1 MWLPREIKIVVLLE
15 RCVLHVLCTN
25 LNKLSSG
32 NTAEFT
38 QAVAINCMQ

>member
-32 NTAEFT
+32 KLSSG